1 VSRPGS
7 AATEASR
14 HFDAL
19 DGMRAIACYAV
30 ILTHVGFQSG
40 RSFGTGA
47 QAPWL
52 SRLDTAVPIFLMLS
66 GFLLYRPFVARAYRG
81 APLPRAAGFYWR
93 RAVRVL
99 PAFWLT
105 AAVTL
110 GLLSTRK
117 ASLGDWLAYLSLTE
131 IYNGHD
137 LDPSLTHIWTLVA
150 EVSLYAVVPLLALSL
165 RRRRGADQLLVSQCL
180 LVAALL
186 VASVAWQLS
195 AFEIPALGYVAT
207 KWLPGTVDWFALG
220 MLLAA
225 LSAAPAG
232 CRALP
237 RLRSVLRQWAGA
249 PGLCWTLALLLY
261 WFLTLPLAGP
271 LDLAVPAPGE
281 HLAKNLLQAAVV
293 FFLMLPL
300 TLGDGGVIGQV
311 LGSAVFRF
319 LGRISYG
326 VYLWHLPML
335 LFAQRVLGIPTW
347 QGHFWKLL
355 VLTVISSSVLG
366 TLSWYLLERPLLRR
380 FSRPTWRNAG
390 QPSAA
395 RQSPITQS
403 A

>member
-1 VSRPGS
+1 MS
-7 AATEASR
+7 APTTTTADPSR

-30 ILTHVGFQSG
+30 IFTHVGFQSG
-40 RSFGTGA
+40 RSFGTGP

-66 GFLLYRPFVARAYRG
+66 GFLLYRPFVAQAYRR
-81 APLPRAAGFYWR
+81 LPVPRTGGFYWR

-99 PAFWLT
+99 PAFWVT
-105 AAVTL
+105 AVVTL
-110 GLLSTRK
+110 GLLSSRR
-117 ASLGDWLAYLSLTE
+117 ASLGDWLSYLSLTE

-150 EVSLYAVVPLLALSL
+150 EISLYAVVPLLALSL
-165 RRRRGADQLLVSQCL
+165 RGRRSPEQILIGQCVLVG
-180 LVAALL
+180 ALL
-186 VASVAWQLS
+186 AASVAWQVVT
-195 AFEIPALGYVAT
+195 FEVPSLGYVAT
-207 KWLPGTVDWFALG
+207 KWLPGTIDWFALG

-225 LSAAPAG
+225 FSAAPAG
-232 CRALP
+232 CTALP
-237 RLRSVLRQWAGA
+237 RTRQVLSQWAGS

-271 LDLAVPAPGE
+271 IDLAVPAAGE
-281 HLAKNLLQAAVV
+281 HLAKNLLQGAVV
-293 FFLMLPL
+293 FFMMLPL
-300 TLGDGGVIGQV
+300 CLGDGGLIGRV
-311 LGSAVFRF
+311 LGNRVSRF
-319 LGRISYG
+319 LGQISYG

-335 LFAQRVLGIPTW
+335 LFLQRVLDIPIW

-355 VLTVISSSVLG
+355 VLTAGSASVLG

-380 FSRPTWRNAG
+380 FSRPSWRNLG
-390 QPSAA
+390 KPSTA
-395 RQSPITQS
+395 RQSPITQR